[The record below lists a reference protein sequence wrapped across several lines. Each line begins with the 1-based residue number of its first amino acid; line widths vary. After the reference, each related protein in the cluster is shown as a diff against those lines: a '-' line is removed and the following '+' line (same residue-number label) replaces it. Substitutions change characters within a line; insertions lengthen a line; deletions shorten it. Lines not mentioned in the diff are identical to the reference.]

1 MENNYVIERLMEKV
15 PSNKWDTYYQML
27 IHIFLE
33 SGELNELE
41 VDDYKWYVAM
51 VPHRATGN

>member
-1 MENNYVIERLMEKV
+1 MENNYDIERLMEKL

-27 IHIFLE
+27 IYIFVE

-41 VDDYKWYVAM
+41 VL
-51 VPHRATGN
+51 T